1 MKKTSQGGH
10 LMKVLL
16 VNGSPRKEGNTYLA
30 LREVADTL
38 EAQGV
43 ETEIFWLGKAP
54 INGCTMCG
62 GCRETKRCAV
72 NDIVTDFQAL
82 AQTADG
88 FVFGS
93 PVHFAGPAGNFCSF
107 MDRLFYSC
115 VSDGK
120 TLYMKPAAA
129 ITVARRAGT
138 SASLDRINKYITYG
152 HMPLVSSSYWNMAF
166 GAKRGEVVQDEEGM
180 QIMRNIGLNMAW
192 LLRCIQAG
200 ADAGV
205 ERPQRE
211 AGARTNFIR

>member
-1 MKKTSQGGH
+1 
-10 LMKVLL
+10 MKVLL

-30 LREVADTL
+30 LREVANTL

-43 ETEIFWLGKAP
+43 ETEIFWLGNEP
-54 INGCTMCG
+54 INGCIMCG
-62 GCRETKRCAV
+62 GCRKTGRCALD
-72 NDIVTDFQAL
+72 DIVTEFQTL
-82 AQTADG
+82 AQAADG

-107 MDRLFYSC
+107 MERLFYSC

-166 GAKRGEVVQDEEGM
+166 GAKRGEVMQDEEGM
-180 QIMRNIGLNMAW
+180 QIMHNIGLNMAY
-192 LLRCIQAG
+192 LLKCIQAG
-200 ADAGV
+200 NAAGV
-205 ERPQRE
+205 ERPLHE
-211 AGARTNFIR
+211 TGARTNFIR